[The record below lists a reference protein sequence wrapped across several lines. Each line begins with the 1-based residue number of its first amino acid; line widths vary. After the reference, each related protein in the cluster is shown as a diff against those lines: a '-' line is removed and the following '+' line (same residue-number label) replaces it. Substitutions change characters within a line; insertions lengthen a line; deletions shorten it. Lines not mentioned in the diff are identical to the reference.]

1 MRSWTEQGD
10 GELDVGGDDH
20 ASHALTSTMKFF
32 SWLPLL
38 ALATFALAEQ
48 EREPPTELQIEVTYK
63 PDDCPVTAK
72 TGDAVKVHYTG
83 TLFDNGKKF
92 DSSRDRGQPLPLTL
106 GIGQVIKGWD
116 EGLQGMCLN
125 EKRILTIPS
134 TMAYGS
140 RGAGGVIP
148 PNAALVFDVE
158 LVGLDPKAPREEL

>member
-1 MRSWTEQGD
+1 
-10 GELDVGGDDH
+10 
-20 ASHALTSTMKFF
+20 MKFL
-32 SWLPLL
+32 SVLPLL
-38 ALATFALAEQ
+38 ALAAVALADE
-48 EREPPTELQIEVTYK
+48 ERVPPTELVIETTYK

-72 TGDAVKVHYTG
+72 DGDSIKVHYTG
-83 TLFDNGKKF
+83 TLFSDGKKF

-106 GIGQVIKGWD
+106 GVGQVIKGWD
-116 EGLQGMCLN
+116 RGLQGMCLN

-158 LVGLDPKAPREEL
+158 LVGLDSRTPREEL